1 MQHNEKTMISKIL
14 ETYLKDR
21 KLKII
26 WLIVVGI
33 ISSNSFFS
41 WSDKILQLFP
51 QLGKPL
57 LGKAIIIMFFLS
69 LGLLVSL
76 VIVHQKFN
84 LKPNLN
90 DYEIIN
96 PPGFMRHKATGG
108 YFCQPCLLLRHV
120 ASELSTIHTKKILC
134 RSCKETYE
142 IDYSVL
148 ICDPYISKVH
158 DRAADELIHK
168 NENHA

>member
-14 ETYLKDR
+14 ETYLKDQI
-21 KLKII
+21 LKII
-26 WLIVVGI
+26 WLIIVGI
-33 ISSNSFFS
+33 ISSDWLFS
-41 WSDKILQLFP
+41 WSDKTLQLFP
-51 QLGKPL
+51 ELEKPI

-69 LGLLVSL
+69 VGLLISL
-76 VIVHQKFN
+76 IVVRRKFIS
-84 LKPNLN
+84 KPNLN

-96 PPGFMRHKATGG
+96 PPGFMKHKATGG

-120 ASELSTIHTKKILC
+120 VSELSTIDTKKMLC

-148 ICDPYISKVH
+148 ICNPYLSMVH
-158 DRAADELIHK
+158 DKAANELIHK
-168 NENHA
+168 GKEN